1 MKVVIVCLE
10 FARMQRARS
19 LAEGLSL
26 AGHEVVYVT
35 AEQGA
40 SDPLYTTV
48 TVPFTTTGQRVKQAA
63 GMDPAANFAV
73 AARKRGGLA
82 KWLVRTA
89 AKMHEALLMHPDKY
103 RGWISACRKW
113 LRTDPEQLSQA
124 SVVIASSPPASVL
137 YVGSQVAG
145 HLGVPLIMDFR
156 DLWTD
161 NPYYP
166 HGPLRRV
173 IDRMMERRVLRT
185 AAGFTCA
192 TKALR
197 YQMSARRPDQPISP
211 IYTGIDPEPWY
222 SPAQTSPS
230 DHLRLGHFGTTYGGL
245 RSVRPV
251 LESVR
256 RLASAGQ
263 IDSARIRIEMYG
275 HPDEQAIAH
284 ALDLNMEHSLVI
296 HGWIPPDEV
305 PARLAEIGVAL
316 LVTWSEDLWSVPLKS
331 YHYLA
336 AGKTILIVG
345 ASPDSEIRQLLE
357 PLPGVD
363 CPDTTEEMDATILR
377 YWRSIEE
384 GRSLDWTMGQRPL
397 PVTRESMTREFLEV
411 IESTVSA

>member
-89 AKMHEALLMHPDKY
+89 AKVHEALLMHPDKY
-103 RGWISACRKW
+103 KGWIGACRKW
-113 LRTDPEQLSQA
+113 LRTDPEQLSGA
-124 SVVIASSPPASVL
+124 SVVIASSPPPSVL
-137 YVGSQVAG
+137 FVGRHVAS
-145 HLGVPLIMDFR
+145 HLSAPLIIDFR

-166 HGPLRRV
+166 HGPMRRV
-173 IDRMMERRVLRT
+173 IDRVMERRVLRAAT
-185 AAGFTCA
+185 AFTCV
-192 TKALR
+192 TGALQSQLR
-197 YQMSARRPDQPISP
+197 IRRPDQPIEP
-211 IYTGIDPEPWY
+211 IYTGIDPEPWR
-222 SPAQTSPS
+222 SPARTPTS
-230 DHLRLGHFGTTYGGL
+230 DFLRLGHFGTTYGGL
-245 RSVRPV
+245 RSVKPV
-251 LESVR
+251 LESAH
-256 RLASAGQ
+256 RLARAGE
-263 IDSARIRIEMYG
+263 IDPAWTRIEMYG
-275 HPDEQAIAH
+275 HPDKHAIAQ
-284 ALDLNMEHSLVI
+284 ALELDMERSLVM
-296 HGWIPPDEV
+296 HGWIAPDEV
-305 PARLAEIGVAL
+305 PARLAEVDVAL
-316 LVTWSEDLWSVPLKS
+316 LITWPEDVWSVPLKS

-345 ASPDSEIRQLLE
+345 ASPDSEMRQLLE

-363 CPDTTEEMDATILR
+363 CPDTPEEMDAIILR
-377 YWRSIEE
+377 YWRAVQE
-384 GRSLDWTMGQRPL
+384 GRSLDWTLEQRPL
-397 PVTRESMTREFLEV
+397 PITRESMTREFLEV
-411 IESTVSA
+411 VENTITA